1 MARKRRIELAGTLY
15 HVLARGNQR
24 QKIFRSKRDFV
35 RYLDFLAQYKERYRF
50 FLFAYVLMPNHVHL
64 LVETAQVPLSKILQ
78 GLNQSYTMYFNRK
91 YETVGHLFQGRYKA
105 IICDRDEYLLTLI
118 KYIHLNPVRA
128 AAAQRPDDYP
138 WSSHHAYAMKLTN
151 NELIDTDHVL
161 RMFAEH
167 RPTAIQRYLGFINA
181 GPAIDRKDIYG
192 TVDQHLLGDE
202 QFVSDVR
209 SKAPI
214 EIKGSRRRW
223 THSLEDISEAIM
235 KVYAVSIEE
244 MRAQTK
250 STAVAEGRRIFCQ
263 VARELAYRNRDLAVY
278 LRKDPA
284 SVTRYFKE
292 EANLAA
298 AVKKILDSLDG

>member
-1 MARKRRIELAGTLY
+1 MARKRRIEFEGALY

-214 EIKGSRRRW
+214 EIKGSRKRW
-223 THSLEDISEAIM
+223 AHSLEDISEAI
-235 KVYAVSIEE
+235 KKGFAVSIDE
-244 MRAQTK
+244 MRTQTK

-263 VARELAYRNRDLAVY
+263 VARELAYRNGDLAVF

-292 EANLAA
+292 EANLAT

>member
-1 MARKRRIELAGTLY
+1 MARKRRIELEGALY

-24 QKIFRSKRDFV
+24 QKIFRSKFDFV
-35 RYLDFLAQYKERYRF
+35 RYLDFLAHYKERYRF

-64 LVETAQVPLSKILQ
+64 LVQTAHVPLSRILQ

-91 YETVGHLFQGRYKA
+91 YDTVGHLFQGRYKA

-128 AAAQRPDDYP
+128 AAAKRPDDYP
-138 WSSHHAYAMKLTN
+138 WSSHHAYAMKLTDS
-151 NELIDTDHVL
+151 ELIDTDLVL

-167 RPTAIQRYLGFINA
+167 RPTAMQRYLKFINT

-192 TVDQHLLGDE
+192 TVDQRLLGDE
-202 QFVSDVR
+202 QFVSDIR

-223 THSLEDISEAIM
+223 THSLEDISEAI
-235 KVYAVSIEE
+235 KKGFAVSIDE
-244 MRAQTK
+244 MRTQTK
-250 STAVAEGRRIFCQ
+250 STAVAEGRRIFCH
-263 VARELAYRNRDLAVY
+263 VARELAYRNRDIALF
-278 LRKDPA
+278 LKKDPA

-298 AVKKILDSLDG
+298 DVKKILDSLDG

>member
-1 MARKRRIELAGTLY
+1 MARKRRIELEGALY

-24 QKIFRSKRDFV
+24 QRIFRSKPDFA

-64 LVETAQVPLSKILQ
+64 LVQTADVPLSRILQ

-128 AAAQRPDDYP
+128 AAAKRPDDYP
-138 WSSHHAYAMKLTN
+138 WSSHHAYAMKLTDS
-151 NELIDTDHVL
+151 ELIDTDLVL

-167 RPTAIQRYLGFINA
+167 RPTAMQRYLKFINT

-192 TVDQHLLGDE
+192 TVDQRLLGDE

-223 THSLEDISEAIM
+223 THSLEDISEAI
-235 KVYAVSIEE
+235 KKGFTVSIDE
-244 MRAQTK
+244 MRTQTK
-250 STAVAEGRRIFCQ
+250 STAVAEGRRIFCH
-263 VARELAYRNRDLAVY
+263 VARELAYRNRDIALF
-278 LRKDPA
+278 LKKDPA

-298 AVKKILDSLDG
+298 DVKKILDSLDG